1 MDKKLAEVDI
11 YLNHLRAT
19 TSVDLK
25 PVDLV
30 HNGNKP
36 LKGESNSFGS
46 LPSSNRGGGG
56 AGKKAKNRHS
66 VQICQDPAH
75 LGTGDLYSLPYSAA
89 DVASMSLPS
98 PKSQSKARTFSKT
111 TEIAFI

>member
-1 MDKKLAEVDI
+1 MMDKKLAEVDV
-11 YLNHLRAT
+11 YLNHLRTT

-25 PVDLV
+25 PVELV
-30 HNGNKP
+30 AHNGNKP
-36 LKGESNSFGS
+36 LKAETNFGS
-46 LPSSNRGGGG
+46 LPSSNRGGT
-56 AGKKAKNRHS
+56 GKKAKNRHS
-66 VQICQDPAH
+66 VQICQDPGH

-98 PKSQSKARTFSKT
+98 PKSNTKTRTFSKT